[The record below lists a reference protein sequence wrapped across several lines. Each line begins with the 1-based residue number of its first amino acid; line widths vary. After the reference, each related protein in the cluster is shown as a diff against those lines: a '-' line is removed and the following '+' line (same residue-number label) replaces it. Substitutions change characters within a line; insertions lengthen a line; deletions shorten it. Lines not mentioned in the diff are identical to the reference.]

1 MAVQASQAAPHR
13 QGTGGRGREKR
24 SGLCSWRDE
33 EAKRGARIKQVFVN
47 QNRSPARHDAAQE
60 SVGLLEEMNPAAE
73 PEPKP
78 EPAEEAAQPSPGCQL
93 TVKLEGRE
101 LPQLGESDQR
111 PEWVSPG
118 ELGVGAGSCRGGRPA
133 DGQGCVEVVAAP
145 LHAPP
150 CGDIGASDTRLL
162 ARVCLSPVLHLEV
175 VIGMQKT

>member
-1 MAVQASQAAPHR
+1 ME
-13 QGTGGRGREKR
+13 TK
-24 SGLCSWRDE
+24 
-33 EAKRGARIKQVFVN
+33 
-47 QNRSPARHDAAQE
+47 QNRSPARRDAAQE

-73 PEPKP
+73 P

-111 PEWVSPG
+111 PEWISPG
-118 ELGVGAGSCRGGRPA
+118 ELGVGAGSGRGGRPA

-150 CGDIGASDTRLL
+150 WGDIGI
-162 ARVCLSPVLHLEV
+162 EV
-175 VIGMQKT
+175 VVGMQKG

>member
-1 MAVQASQAAPHR
+1 MRFEDGQSRCGVAVQASQAAPHL

-33 EAKRGARIKQVFVN
+33 EAKRGARIKQVFVK
-47 QNRSPARHDAAQE
+47 QNRSPARRDAAQE

-73 PEPKP
+73 P

-111 PEWVSPG
+111 PEWISPG
-118 ELGVGAGSCRGGRPA
+118 ELGVGAGSGRGGRPA

-150 CGDIGASDTRLL
+150 WGDIGI
-162 ARVCLSPVLHLEV
+162 EV
-175 VIGMQKT
+175 VVGMQKG